1 MCVAKPGWITTA
13 TFTTRSVVAFA
24 MRLAISMPSVTVTE
38 CSAAMLDQ
46 VANGFEKEP
55 LVSKDL
61 VRIGRRVLKASP

>member
-1 MCVAKPGWITTA
+1 
-13 TFTTRSVVAFA
+13 

-55 LVSKDL
+55 LVNKDL
-61 VRIGRRVLKASP
+61 IRIGRRVLKASP